1 MVLSKEWCQIQASYQ
16 TSSSSPPFLYYLAAC
31 CLKFKIRET
40 KKYYFSAHCAHLHV
54 CSQTTIRA
62 VNKGGLPDCFYSS
75 AGAGGGGP
83 LENGEI
89 EKTTIFFSST

>member
-75 AGAGGGGP
+75 AGAGGG
-83 LENGEI
+83 LWRM
-89 EKTTIFFSST
+89 EK